1 MNEMDDGL
9 AQLLDTAVKRL
20 STYRRTFTAEEALA
34 EVWEDGFDIS
44 LQADPQERFVLAYEA
59 DGKHPRQWRLITQA
73 LANNRLLDALK
84 SGAWDGQDLDAELA
98 RLDAEDHTH
107 YIYCPADPRFSTRP
121 NGTLEAADHE
131 YNLTLSPETQAELD
145 ALAQELLEQW
155 HNEGDTPLTVLQV
168 MELVGNL
175 GWPEASERTGW
186 QLVRAWLLEW
196 TEVAR
201 VGQDYWVPMRSLP
214 KEPEHTRL
222 QVLPVTSQTSAV
234 EPLDLAQGETVISEA
249 AGSSEQEASATIG
262 KSQVIHSKEVGA
274 HAISW
279 TYRLRTIH
287 LLEGF
292 ISVPSTARSAY
303 PPRVVGEGDRA
314 VLKGLWYD
322 NAEQMWLWLDRTQDR
337 LYGPDLAHQLAW
349 REAGDLLR
357 VEWRPEVIVLRMV
370 GHDDEVQREEMR
382 LVDPQTLKT
391 LRGGLGESYRQSLQ
405 AILLEKTEGLTILQ
419 VVKALRERQGHD
431 IHRGTVRA
439 LLYAGGFIQRK
450 GHWFAAP
457 QDQSAK
463 RTLRDA
469 LVETLLPQEKPEEVA
484 EPTAGP
490 EQLRKKV
497 KAIRERLAELVGM
510 LRM

>member
-1 MNEMDDGL
+1 MNALDDGL

-20 STYRRTFTAEEALA
+20 STSRRTFTAEEALA

-59 DGKHPRQWRLITQA
+59 DGKHPRQWRLATQA

-107 YIYCPADPRFSTRP
+107 YIYCPADPRFTTRP

-131 YNLTLSPETQAELD
+131 YNLTLSPETQTAFD
-145 ALAQELLEQW
+145 ALGQKLLEQW

-168 MELVGNL
+168 TELVGNL
-175 GWPEASERTGW
+175 GWPEASERNGW
-186 QLVRAWLLEW
+186 LLVRAWLLEW

-201 VGQDYWVPMRSLP
+201 VGQNYWVPMRSLP

-222 QVLPVTSQTSAV
+222 QVLPVTSQTSSV
-234 EPLDLAQGETVISEA
+234 EPLDLGQGETVISDA
-249 AGSSEQEASATIG
+249 PGSSERESSPTIG
-262 KSQVIHSKEVGA
+262 KSQVVHSKEVVA
-274 HAISW
+274 HAVSW
-279 TYRLRTIH
+279 TYPLRTVH

-292 ISVPSTARSAY
+292 IPVLSTARSAY

-322 NAEQMWLWLDRTQDR
+322 NAEQMWLWLDRNQDR
-337 LYGPDLAHQLAW
+337 LYGPNLAHQLAW

-357 VEWRPEVIVLRMV
+357 VEWRPEVIVLRIV

-405 AILLEKTEGLTILQ
+405 AILMEKTEGLTFLQ

-431 IHRGTVRA
+431 VPRGTVRA
-439 LLYAGGFIQRK
+439 LLYSGGFVQRK
-450 GHWFAAP
+450 GH
-457 QDQSAK
+457 
-463 RTLRDA
+463 
-469 LVETLLPQEKPEEVA
+469 
-484 EPTAGP
+484 
-490 EQLRKKV
+490 
-497 KAIRERLAELVGM
+497 
-510 LRM
+510 